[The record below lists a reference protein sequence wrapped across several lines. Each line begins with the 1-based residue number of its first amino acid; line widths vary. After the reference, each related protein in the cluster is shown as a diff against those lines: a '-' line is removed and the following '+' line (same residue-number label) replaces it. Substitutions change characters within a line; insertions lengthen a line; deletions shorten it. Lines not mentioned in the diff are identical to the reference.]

1 MLKAVFLV
9 LALAGCAEI
18 NAEQEASKQ
27 QDAATACR
35 GIVNSDIRDTCMSN
49 YVNNARARN
58 DAEDA
63 ILLGSMLHQPV
74 QTSCMN
80 IGGIVTCNSR

>member
-18 NAEQEASKQ
+18 NAEQEASEQ
-27 QDAATACR
+27 RRALNACA
-35 GIVNSDIRDTCMSN
+35 GIVNPHIRDTCVSN
-49 YVNNARARN
+49 YVTNANAQS
-58 DAEDA
+58 DAVNA
-63 ILLGSMLHQPV
+63 IFLGAMLHHPV

-80 IGGIVTCNSR
+80 IGGIVTCR